1 MILSVSPARLASFGT
16 LLRIQHDQ
24 AYTSDL
30 LHSGTLNFLSQ
41 SDRRLTCNICKSLDW
56 KMLVSIS
63 SPGDPLSIPP
73 VLEGE
78 GNENAVSTFLR
89 RHPEF
94 ILDLPADANLRRFFD
109 EQRHFRLF
117 PPVFPSDGFF
127 AALLRKAS
135 DCR

>member
-30 LHSGTLNFLSQ
+30 LH
-41 SDRRLTCNICKSLDW
+41 RRLTCNICKSLDW